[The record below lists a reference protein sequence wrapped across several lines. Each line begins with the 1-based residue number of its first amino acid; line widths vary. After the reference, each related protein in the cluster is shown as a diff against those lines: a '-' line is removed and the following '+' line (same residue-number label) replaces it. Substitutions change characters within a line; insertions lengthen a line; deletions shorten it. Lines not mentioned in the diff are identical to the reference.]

1 MAGGGEPAGSFYVD
15 KGDISREIMAY
26 TSFTL
31 YDLRSNFGIRDHVQ
45 SLFKDITPLP
55 MSDWLRDTLAMTQ
68 QMPLSSEK
76 AKSELVV
83 TPILVELR
91 NRNNNFFTVY
101 SGEVLNVD
109 AAQGLTGEC
118 DFILTKDTNAF
129 AISAPIITVVEAK
142 RDDLELGVVQCAAQM
157 VGIQRFNEKYG
168 YPIETVYRCATTA
181 DNWQFLRL
189 TGQQLLI
196 DHDKYF
202 ISDIEKVLGVFQQIV
217 DYYKGVLVEE

>member
-1 MAGGGEPAGSFYVD
+1 
-15 KGDISREIMAY
+15 MAY
-26 TSFTL
+26 ANFSL
-31 YDLRSNFGIRDHVQ
+31 YDLRSSFGIHDRVQ
-45 SLFKDITPLP
+45 PLFNDLAPVP
-55 MSDWLRDTLAMTQ
+55 MSNWLRDTLAMTQ
-68 QMPLSSEK
+68 QMPLGSEK
-76 AKSELVV
+76 AKSELIV
-83 TPILVELR
+83 TPILIELR

-101 SGEVLNVD
+101 SGEMLNVD

-142 RDDLELGVVQCAAQM
+142 KDDLEQGVVQCAAQM

-168 YPIETVYRCATTA
+168 YPIDTIYGCATTA

-196 DHDKYF
+196 DQDKYF
-202 ISDIEKVLGVFQQIV
+202 ISDIEKLLGVFQRVI
-217 DYYKGVLVEE
+217 DYYKGVLVED

>member
-1 MAGGGEPAGSFYVD
+1 
-15 KGDISREIMAY
+15 MAY
-26 TSFTL
+26 TNFSL
-31 YDLRSNFGIRDHVQ
+31 YDLRSHFGIRDYVQ
-45 SLFKDITPLP
+45 PLFKDITPLP
-55 MSDWLRDTLAMTQ
+55 MSNWLRDTLAMTQ
-68 QMPLSSEK
+68 QMPLGSEK
-76 AKSELVV
+76 AKSELIV

-109 AAQGLTGEC
+109 ATQGLTGEC

-142 RDDLELGVVQCAAQM
+142 KDDLELGVVQCAAQL

-168 YPIETVYRCATTA
+168 YPIETIYGCATTA
-181 DNWQFLRL
+181 DTWQFLRL
-189 TGQQLLI
+189 TGQELLI

-202 ISDIEKVLGVFQQIV
+202 ISELEIVLGVFQRMI
-217 DYYKGVLVEE
+217 DYYKGVLVTEEN